1 MSDLH
6 THFRQHHHRR
16 DEDDDNKQNIA
27 KDRQERAQPRP
38 PSRLFGVWQ
47 TRIGAVSELAIDRR
61 FYGVPQEIGAEQD
74 DNGAQHT
81 MDDPG
86 QPRVLRGEVN
96 EVDTPPP
103 GEHRPAPMIKSARM
117 PRSRTTVTTLGGP
130 SAISCEPPID
140 ILHEHAHAS
149 RK

>member
-1 MSDLH
+1 
-6 THFRQHHHRR
+6 
-16 DEDDDNKQNIA
+16 
-27 KDRQERAQPRP
+27 
-38 PSRLFGVWQ
+38 
-47 TRIGAVSELAIDRR
+47 
-61 FYGVPQEIGAEQD
+61 VPQEIGAEQD

-103 GEHRPAPMIKSARM
+103 REHRPAPMIKSARM

-130 SAISCEPPID
+130 SAISCEPAGRSVRDGVPRRIRPERD
-140 ILHEHAHAS
+140 AT
-149 RK
+149 

>member
-96 EVDTPPP
+96 DVDTPPP
-103 GEHRPAPMIKSARM
+103 GEHRGRADDQERPDAALEDDGDDAWRPLGDLL
-117 PRSRTTVTTLGGP
+117 RTPNRHTP
-130 SAISCEPPID
+130 
-140 ILHEHAHAS
+140 
-149 RK
+149 